1 MKHRLAITLISSLV
15 AVLVSVCCG
24 WALETDEAIRQTATR
39 TFSLD
44 SLDTSVEVLSSQLKS
59 TDLSLAELSLRPI
72 SQKDPLGLFTVVATV
87 VRDGRVIESG
97 QVSLRIHKF
106 AKVLVAQ
113 EGLGRHDLPAQ
124 EQFSLQRMDITS
136 LREQPVTAFETVAGL
151 RMRRNLAKGQILT
164 TSAVEPVPD
173 IEVGR
178 EVSIQCTNGLFTITT
193 LGTAQQSGS
202 NGDVIRVKN
211 RASGKTVQARIIDN
225 STVAIAP

>member
-1 MKHRLAITLISSLV
+1 MKTRTAAILFEMLLV
-15 AVLVSVCCG
+15 MLLTSQVS
-24 WALETDEAIRQTATR
+24 WAIDPDEAIRQTAVR

-44 SLDTSVEVLSSQLKS
+44 TAVNTIEVLSSQIKAADVAL
-59 TDLSLAELSLRPI
+59 DEISLRPI

-87 VRDGRVIESG
+87 TRDGRILESG

-106 AKVLVAQ
+106 AEVLVAQ
-113 EGLGRHDLPAQ
+113 ESLRRHDLPT
-124 EQFSLQRMDITS
+124 ETQFSLQRMDITS
-136 LREQPVTAFETVAGL
+136 LLEQPVSAFETIEGL

-178 EVSIQCTNGLFTITT
+178 EVSIQCSNSLFTIATT
-193 LGTAQQSGS
+193 GTAQQSGRV
-202 NGDVIRVKN
+202 GDVIRVKN
-211 RASGKTVQARIIDN
+211 RTSGKLVQARILDN